1 MRRLLYF
8 LTALALLA
16 SSGNAPEQAEVSFV
30 RDDAA
35 RKVDVNIGGSYFTSY
50 IYPQDMEK
58 QVLWPI
64 LSASGKDITRGYP
77 RAPRAFESTDHP
89 HHVGLWFNFG
99 SVNGL
104 DFWNNSFAIPAERK
118 PSYGSVVFDRIV
130 SAADGKLVTRA
141 NWVDNDGKVLLT
153 EETTFT
159 FAGSAGKRSVVRE
172 AKLTAVEPVLFKEN
186 KEGMLG
192 LRVDRAFQKPS
203 DRPERY
209 TDANGIV
216 TEVAT
221 VNNEGVCGEYVNS
234 LGDKGDDVWS
244 KRAEWTM
251 LNGTKEGDDISI
263 LIIDAKDN
271 PNFPAWSHARGYGL
285 FAVNSMGGHEFDK
298 TLTEPV
304 ELKLEPGQTARFTY
318 KLIVK
323 DGGFLTSEEAS
334 ALAAEFNKGR

>member
-1 MRRLLYF
+1 MRKLLY
-8 LTALALLA
+8 LLPVLALLLGCKA
-16 SSGNAPEQAEVSFV
+16 EKPAEVTFV
-30 RDDAA
+30 RDAAA
-35 RKVDVNIGGSYFTSY
+35 RKVDVNIGGTLFTSF
-50 IYPQDMEK
+50 IYPEDMEK

-64 LSASGKDITRGYP
+64 YTASGEDITRGFP

-104 DFWNNSFAIPAERK
+104 DFWNNSYAIPAERK
-118 PSYGSVVFDRIV
+118 PFYGTVVFDGIV
-130 SAADGKLVTRA
+130 SAENGKLVTRA
-141 NWVDNDGKVLLT
+141 NWVDNDGKVLLK
-153 EETTFT
+153 EETTFC
-159 FAGSAGKRSVVRE
+159 FAGTADERSVVRT
-172 AKLTAVEPVLFKEN
+172 AVLTAVEPVLFKEN

-203 DRPERY
+203 DKPERY

-221 VNNEGVCGEYVNS
+221 VNNEGVNGEYVNS

-251 LNGTKEGDDISI
+251 LNGTKDGDEISI
-263 LIIDAKDN
+263 LIVDSKGN

-285 FAVNSMGGHEFDK
+285 FAVNSMGGKDFDK

-304 ELKLEPGQTARFTY
+304 ELKLEPGQTATFAY

-323 DGGFLTSEEAS
+323 NGGFFTPEQAS
-334 ALAAEFNKGR
+334 ARAAAFNK

>member
-1 MRRLLYF
+1 MRKLLY
-8 LTALALLA
+8 LLPVLALLLGCKA
-16 SSGNAPEQAEVSFV
+16 EKPAEVTFV

-35 RKVDVNIGGSYFTSY
+35 RKVDVNIGGTLFTSF
-50 IYPQDMEK
+50 IYPEDMEK

-64 LSASGKDITRGYP
+64 YTASGEDITRGFP

-104 DFWNNSFAIPAERK
+104 DFWNNSYAIPAERK
-118 PSYGSVVFDRIV
+118 PFYGTVVFDGIV
-130 SAADGKLVTRA
+130 SAENGKLVTRA
-141 NWVDNDGKVLLT
+141 NWVDNDGKVLLK
-153 EETTFT
+153 EETTFC
-159 FAGSAGKRSVVRE
+159 FAGTADERSVVRT
-172 AKLTAVEPVLFKEN
+172 AVLTAVEPVLFKEN

-203 DRPERY
+203 DKPERY

-221 VNNEGVCGEYVNS
+221 VNNEGVNGEYVNS

-251 LNGTKEGDDISI
+251 LNGTKDGDEISI
-263 LIIDAKDN
+263 LIVDSKGN

-285 FAVNSMGGHEFDK
+285 FAVNSMGGKDFDK

-304 ELKLEPGQTARFTY
+304 ELKLEPGQTATFAY

-323 DGGFLTSEEAS
+323 NGGFFTPEQAS
-334 ALAAEFNKGR
+334 ARAAAFNK

>member
-1 MRRLLYF
+1 MKRILYLLPV
-8 LTALALLA
+8 LALLLGCNTA
-16 SSGNAPEQAEVSFV
+16 KKAEVEFV

-64 LSASGKDITRGYP
+64 LSASGKDITRGFP

-104 DFWNNSFAIPAERK
+104 DFWNNSYAIPAERK
-118 PSYGSVVFDRIV
+118 PQYGSVVFDKIV
-130 SAADGKLVTRA
+130 SAKGDKLVTLA
-141 NWVDNDGKVLLT
+141 NWVDNDGKVLMT

-159 FAGSAGKRSVVRE
+159 FAGAEGERSVVRT

-221 VNNEGVCGEYVNS
+221 VNNEGINGEYVNS
-234 LGDKGDDVWS
+234 LGDKGDAVWS

-263 LIIDAKDN
+263 LIIDGKGN

-285 FAVNSMGGHEFDK
+285 FAVNRPLSPDRPLRSP
-298 TLTEPV
+298 T
-304 ELKLEPGQTARFTY
+304 R
-318 KLIVK
+318 
-323 DGGFLTSEEAS
+323 
-334 ALAAEFNKGR
+334 